1 MLLYLFR
8 LVTLAFGAVIRRP
21 SGCFDCFDISPALRA
36 LTIFFPVRQQVIL
49 RHLCGIGFGIY
60 CCFEYLLHYLVEL
73 FLPGIIQV
81 PGFVLRVDFCLE

>member
-21 SGCFDCFDISPALRA
+21 SGYLDCFDISPALRA

-49 RHLCGIGFGIY
+49 RHLCGIGSGFYRG
-60 CCFEYLLHYLVEL
+60 FENLMHGFEKM
-73 FLPGIIQV
+73 FLPCI
-81 PGFVLRVDFCLE
+81 PEFSRFFLRVDSCLE